1 MLIIKIYHTEFQ
13 IFSKVFKPNI
23 KQGGLVFMGIKDE
36 KYQEARKHK
45 TLLFAI

>member
-1 MLIIKIYHTEFQ
+1 MLMTKIYHTEFK
-13 IFSKVFKPNI
+13 IFSKVFKPNT

-45 TLLFAI
+45 TLLLAV